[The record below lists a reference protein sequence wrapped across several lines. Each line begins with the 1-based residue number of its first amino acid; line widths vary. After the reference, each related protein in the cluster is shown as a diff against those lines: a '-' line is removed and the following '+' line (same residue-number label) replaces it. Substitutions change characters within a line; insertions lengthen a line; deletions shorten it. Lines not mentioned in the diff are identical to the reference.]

1 MPRRATIS
9 LTLAMALFAMAGPL
23 CAGTL
28 PWETGEDRAA
38 APVER
43 PGAVQMVSGQFR
55 TLPPAPGDAADAPLP
70 RAIAALVTRAVA
82 TLPDVTG
89 AGPVKGRPWWQYDP
103 RAGIAFYGPGP
114 GGYSS
119 FSWTKPETAEIAPHR
134 VVALGAPRW
143 LPQSQQLRPY
153 RKPVTPSAVPLPPA
167 APMLLAAMA
176 GLVAIGR
183 FRRRK
188 A

>member
-1 MPRRATIS
+1 
-9 LTLAMALFAMAGPL
+9 MALSAVAGPL

-28 PWETGEDRAA
+28 PWDTGGDGDA

-134 VVALGAPRW
+134 VVALVAPRW

>member
-1 MPRRATIS
+1 MPRRTLIS
-9 LTLAMALFAMAGPL
+9 LTLAMALSAVAGPL

-28 PWETGEDRAA
+28 PWDTGGDGDA

-43 PGAVQMVSGQFR
+43 PGAVQMVSGRFR
-55 TLPPAPGDAADAPLP
+55 TLPPAPGDATHAAVPK
-70 RAIAALVTRAVA
+70 AFAALLTRAVA

-89 AGPVKGRPWWQYDP
+89 KGPVKGRPWWQYNP

-119 FSWTKPETAEIAPHR
+119 FSWNKPEAADGTPHR
-134 VVALGAPRW
+134 VVALVAPHW
-143 LPQSQQLRPY
+143 LPQSKQLHPY
-153 RKPVTPSAVPLPPA
+153 RATTAPSAVPLPPA
-167 APMLLAAMA
+167 APMLLAALAGMA
-176 GLVAIGR
+176 ALRR

-188 A
+188 G